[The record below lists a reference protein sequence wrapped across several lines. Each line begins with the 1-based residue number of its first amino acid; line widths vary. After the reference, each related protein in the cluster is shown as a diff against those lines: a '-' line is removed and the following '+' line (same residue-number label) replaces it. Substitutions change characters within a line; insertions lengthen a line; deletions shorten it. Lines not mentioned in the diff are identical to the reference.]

1 MHPSNQISRSL
12 QMSKRGQAP
21 MSKEPVQPA
30 YVMSGQFTPENCALV
45 LIDHQVGTLQFVH
58 TMSPETSLKNAIT
71 LGKAAKAYGMPIVM
85 TTSQEDHAQGPT
97 APALQEALPD
107 AYRNRVKR
115 TGIVNAWADPNFSA
129 AVRAT
134 GRKKLIMATVTT
146 DICLV
151 FPAISAVQEG
161 FDVLAVL
168 DASGS
173 GFDVQEELARRR
185 MAAAG
190 VVLTTTN
197 TAVAEL
203 VQDWSTP
210 QGSELVPLISASE
223 PNTPGHVG

>member
-1 MHPSNQISRSL
+1 MIKEL
-12 QMSKRGQAP
+12 FQAP
-21 MSKEPVQPA
+21 
-30 YVMSGQFTPENCALV
+30 YVMSGQFTPENSALV
-45 LIDHQVGTLQFVH
+45 LIDHQVGTLEFVH
-58 TMSPETSLKNAIT
+58 TMSPVTSLKNAVT
-71 LGKAAKAYGMPIVM
+71 LAKAAKAYGMPIVM

-107 AYRNRVKR
+107 AYKNRVKR

-129 AVRAT
+129 AVRVT
-134 GRKKLIMATVTT
+134 GRKQLIMAAVTT

-161 FDVLAVL
+161 FDVLALL

-173 GFDVQEELARRR
+173 GFDVQEDLARRR
-185 MAAAG
+185 MATAG

-210 QGSELVPLISASE
+210 QGSELVPLIMASE
-223 PNTPGHVG
+223 PNTPGYVG

>member
-1 MHPSNQISRSL
+1 
-12 QMSKRGQAP
+12 
-21 MSKEPVQPA
+21 
-30 YVMSGQFTPENCALV
+30 MSGQFTPENSALV

-58 TMSPETSLKNAIT
+58 TMSPETSLKNAVT
-71 LGKAAKAYGMPIVM
+71 LAKAAKAYGMPIVM

-97 APALQEALPD
+97 APALQKALPD
-107 AYRNRVKR
+107 AYKNRVKR

-134 GRKKLIMATVTT
+134 GRKKLIMAAVTT

-185 MAAAG
+185 MATAG

-210 QGSELVPLISASE
+210 QGSELVPVIMASE
-223 PNTPGHVG
+223 PNTPGYVG

>member
-1 MHPSNQISRSL
+1 
-12 QMSKRGQAP
+12 
-21 MSKEPVQPA
+21 MSKEPIHAA
-30 YVMSGQFTPENCALV
+30 YVMSGQFTPENCALI

-58 TMSPETSLKNAIT
+58 TMSPETSLRNAIT
-71 LGKAAKAYGMPIVM
+71 LAKAATAYGMPIVM

-97 APALQEALPD
+97 APALQAALPD
-107 AYRNRVKR
+107 AYKNRVKR

-134 GRKKLIMATVTT
+134 GRKKLIMAAVTT

-185 MAAAG
+185 MATAG

-210 QGSELVPLISASE
+210 QGTELVPLIMASE
-223 PNTPGHVG
+223 PNIPGYVG

>member
-1 MHPSNQISRSL
+1 
-12 QMSKRGQAP
+12 MSKQ
-21 MSKEPVQPA
+21 
-30 YVMSGQFTPENCALV
+30 YIMSGQFTPENCALI

-58 TMSPETSLKNAIT
+58 TMSPEVSLRNAVM
-71 LGKAAKAYGMPIVM
+71 LAKAAKAYGMPIVM

-107 AYRNRVKR
+107 AYKNRVKR

-134 GRKKLIMATVTT
+134 GRKKLIMAAVTT

-173 GFDVQEELARRR
+173 GFDVQEDLARRR
-185 MAAAG
+185 MATAG

-210 QGSELVPLISASE
+210 QGSELVPLIMASE

>member
-1 MHPSNQISRSL
+1 MSNQSSRQYEMKS
-12 QMSKRGQAP
+12 Q
-21 MSKEPVQPA
+21 
-30 YVMSGQFTPENCALV
+30 YTPENSALV
-45 LIDHQVGTLQFVH
+45 LIDHQVGTLTFVH
-58 TMSPETSLKNAIT
+58 NMSSDESLRNAIM
-71 LGKAAKAYGMPIVM
+71 LAKAAKAYGMPVVL

-97 APALQEALPD
+97 APALQQALPE
-107 AYRNRVKR
+107 AYKNRVKR

-134 GRKKLIMATVTT
+134 GRRKLIMAAVTT
-146 DICLV
+146 DICLI

-173 GFDVQEELARRR
+173 SYEVQETLARRR
-185 MAAAG
+185 MEDAG

-197 TAVAEL
+197 TAIAEL

-210 QGSELVPLISASE
+210 QGSELIQLLMATVPK
-223 PNTPGHVG
+223 V

>member
-1 MHPSNQISRSL
+1 
-12 QMSKRGQAP
+12 
-21 MSKEPVQPA
+21 
-30 YVMSGQFTPENCALV
+30 MSGQFTPENCALV

-71 LGKAAKAYGMPIVM
+71 LAKAAKAYGMPIVM
-85 TTSQEDHAQGPT
+85 TTSQEHHAQGPT
-97 APALQEALPD
+97 APALQEVLPD

-115 TGIVNAWADPNFSA
+115 TGIVNAWADPKFSA

-134 GRKKLIMATVTT
+134 GRKKLIMAAVTT

-173 GFDVQEELARRR
+173 GFDVHEELARRR
-185 MAAAG
+185 MATAG
-190 VVLTTTN
+190 LVLTTAN

-210 QGSELVPLISASE
+210 RGSELNPLIMASE
-223 PNTPGHVG
+223 PNTPGNVG